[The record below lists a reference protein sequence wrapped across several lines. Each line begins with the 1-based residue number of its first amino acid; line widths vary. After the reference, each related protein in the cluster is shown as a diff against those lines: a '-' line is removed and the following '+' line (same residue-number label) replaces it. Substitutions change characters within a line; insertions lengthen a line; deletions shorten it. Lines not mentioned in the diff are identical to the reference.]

1 MADVPGFIWAGLAG
15 GGLSAGLLAVA
26 AVLGKS
32 QLAHWLNKDIE
43 RIKSQHQIDLEAYKF
58 SLIASV
64 ERTKASQDVQKSMA
78 LLVAEKKFHAL
89 DRLNQAVSLQAPKLV
104 MLLMTIDHD
113 NRSQR
118 ITEWMQ
124 DFHEMT
130 TATQAA
136 SSFISP
142 EDMKLISEFSMSM
155 NKYIPPCIK
164 TKPDMSPSEVNS
176 ITETLLLQQARVNDL
191 LKQRLNGM
199 LSMC

>member
-1 MADVPGFIWAGLAG
+1 MADVTGFIWAGLAG
-15 GGLSAGLLAVA
+15 GGLSAALLAIA

-43 RIKSQHQIDLEAYKF
+43 RIKSQHQRDLEAYKF

-89 DRLNQAVSLQAPKLV
+89 DRLNQAVALQAPKLL

-118 ITEWMQ
+118 ISEWMQ

-130 TATQAA
+130 MATQAA
-136 SSFISP
+136 SSFISA
-142 EDMKLISEFSMSM
+142 EDMALISAFSMSI
-155 NKYIPPCIK
+155 NNYIPPFIK
-164 TKPDMSPSEVNS
+164 TKPDMTPSEIES
-176 ITETLLLQQARVNDL
+176 ITKEILLQQARVNNL
-191 LKQRLNGM
+191 LRQRLNEM
-199 LSMC
+199 LSMS